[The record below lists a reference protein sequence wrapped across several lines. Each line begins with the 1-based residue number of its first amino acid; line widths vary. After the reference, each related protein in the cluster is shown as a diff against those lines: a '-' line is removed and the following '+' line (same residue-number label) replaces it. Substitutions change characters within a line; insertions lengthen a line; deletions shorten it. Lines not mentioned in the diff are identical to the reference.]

1 LLLGRLYDSVICV
14 ILFNGVYYPHCK
26 VVCASFRSI
35 YVFYRELLMFEAAN
49 STHFYFTVEG
59 FEASAKLQ
67 VLSFEGLEA
76 ISSDYA
82 V

>member
-1 LLLGRLYDSVICV
+1 
-14 ILFNGVYYPHCK
+14 
-26 VVCASFRSI
+26 
-35 YVFYRELLMFEAAN
+35 MFEAAN

-59 FEASAKLQ
+59 LEALAKLQ

-76 ISSDYA
+76 MDYA